1 MKHSKRCSPHADR
14 HESAHST
21 RLTRWSRC
29 RRVGST
35 RAPSIAP
42 GSETR
47 NPAQTAHNCKRER
60 TCTMREVCVNAHAL
74 VARCLP
80 RGGNRSHATP
90 LEHHTHLILR
100 HCMHMAMQILSCA
113 QLGQPTAALFTPKR
127 CQWASMARSR
137 RAHAKEEGRISTAE
151 HGAKACNR

>member
-100 HCMHMAMQILSCA
+100 HALHAHGHANPIL
-113 QLGQPTAALFTPKR
+113 
-127 CQWASMARSR
+127 
-137 RAHAKEEGRISTAE
+137 RAVGPAHCCPLHAKAMSVGQHGAEPAGPREGRGS
-151 HGAKACNR
+151 HQHS